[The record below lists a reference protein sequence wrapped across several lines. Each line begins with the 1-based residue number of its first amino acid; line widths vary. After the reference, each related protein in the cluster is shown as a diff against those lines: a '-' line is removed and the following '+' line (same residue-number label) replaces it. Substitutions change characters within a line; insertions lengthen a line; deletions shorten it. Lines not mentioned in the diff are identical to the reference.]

1 MYCAK
6 SEEMFFLRYSR
17 SIGLYPIM
25 AFAASHPPTMDPE
38 KESPTVKSEP
48 PTYKPGYGVSA
59 RTPLAA

>member
-1 MYCAK
+1 
-6 SEEMFFLRYSR
+6 
-17 SIGLYPIM
+17 M